1 VSDPTTDRETIDLII
16 RSASVC
22 RIGLCDDG
30 RPYVVP
36 VCFGYEGDALY
47 FHSAPSGRKLDILR
61 RNSAVCF
68 EFDVDVE
75 SVSAKSACGWSM
87 RFRSVVGFGDASLVE
102 DREGKR
108 KALDVIMGQYGGQPG
123 EYAASTLEKTA
134 VVKIEIQRMTARV
147 SDADQP

>member
-1 VSDPTTDRETIDLII
+1 MKERTTDRETIDGII
-16 RSASVC
+16 RRASVC

-36 VCFGYEGDALY
+36 VCFGYAGDALY
-47 FHSAPSGRKLDILR
+47 FHSAPRGRKLDILR
-61 RNSAVCF
+61 RNNRVCF

-75 SVSAKSACGWSM
+75 TVPAKSACGWSI

-102 DREGKR
+102 DPEEK
-108 KALDVIMGQYGGQPG
+108 KEALDAIMAQYGGQPG
-123 EYAASTLEKTA
+123 EYAASTLAKTA

-147 SDADQP
+147 SHADQP

>member
-1 VSDPTTDRETIDLII
+1 MSEPTTDRETIDAII
-16 RSASVC
+16 RRASVC
-22 RIGLCDDG
+22 RIGLSDDA

-36 VCFGYEGDALY
+36 VCFGYEGDTLY
-47 FHSAPSGRKLDILR
+47 FHSAPRGRKLDVLR
-61 RNSAVCF
+61 RNNRVCF

-75 SVSAKSACGWSM
+75 IVPAKSACGWSM

-102 DREGKR
+102 DLEGKR
-108 KALDVIMGQYGGQPG
+108 KALDVIVTQYGGQPG

-134 VVKIEIQRMTARV
+134 VVKIEIQSMTARV